1 MAVAS
6 ALTEKAFAARR
17 RKSWDNLDSVTR
29 KSSLLGLAKLEPGE
43 VATLPS
49 LYRDVCAD
57 LAAAEA
63 ARYSAPLVAY
73 LRGLTASAHTILYGP
88 HARARGEGG
97 EIRIRHAWAVAFPR
111 AVRKRWRSMLLATAL
126 FFVPLAI
133 GVLLTLRDPSFAFRV
148 APESM
153 LRPLTEAYARGFD
166 EGRDAGEGT
175 MMAGYYVYNN
185 VGIALRCFALGIF
198 GGIGS
203 AFYLVQNGLSIGA
216 ILGYVAS
223 QGAGGNIGTFIIGHG
238 SLELGAIVLSGGAG
252 LSLGWSVIAPG
263 ELTRL
268 ASLQRTAREILV
280 IVAGASVMLLMAA
293 GIEAFWSASSTPR
306 VIKLGVGGSLF
317 VLVVAYVLLAG
328 RGQRGAPDSPHE
340 GSR

>member
-1 MAVAS
+1 MAIAS
-6 ALTEKAFAARR
+6 ALTEKAFAERR
-17 RKSWDNLDSVTR
+17 RASWEELDALSR
-29 KSSLLGLAKLEPGE
+29 KSAQRGLKKLRPGE
-43 VATLPS
+43 VANLPS

-97 EIRIRHAWAVAFPR
+97 ELRLKHAWLVAIPR
-111 AVRKRWRSMLLATAL
+111 AVRQRWRPMLLATAL
-126 FFVPLAI
+126 FFVPLAN
-133 GVLLTLRDPSFAFRV
+133 GAVLTLRDPSFAFRV

-153 LRPLTEAYARGFD
+153 LRPLSEAYARGFD

-203 AFYLVQNGLSIGA
+203 AFYLVQNGFTIGA

-223 QGAGGNIGTFIIGHG
+223 QGAGENIGTFILGHG

-252 LSLGWSVIAPG
+252 LSLGWSVVAPG

-306 VIKLGVGGSLF
+306 AVKVGFGGSLF
-317 VLVVAYVLLAG
+317 FLVLGYIAFAG
-328 RGQRGAPDSPHE
+328 RGRARGVE
-340 GSR
+340 GSP